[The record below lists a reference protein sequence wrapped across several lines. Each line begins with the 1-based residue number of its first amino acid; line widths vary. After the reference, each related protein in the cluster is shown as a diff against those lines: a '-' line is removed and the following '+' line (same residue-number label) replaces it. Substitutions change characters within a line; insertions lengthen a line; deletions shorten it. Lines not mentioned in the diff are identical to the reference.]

1 MTLGRNKDYVIR
13 FDIETTRL
21 PGICP
26 ICGRPAD
33 SESTLISSKSDL
45 PQGMQRIWP
54 GASDYY
60 GRKRISSDPGSYM
73 AKSPTSTDS
82 VKKLR
87 IPTCEEHSYDA
98 EDRSRARSLL
108 IFTNGSSI
116 LIFMF
121 FVLRIGFLLF
131 QGDPVSMLEYVL
143 FGLVTITMLAT
154 FRALGPNELEK
165 AFQVTDIGD
174 KGTTV
179 TVRVANEHYAQ
190 SLIRSN
196 PKSITVLQ
204 GE

>member
-1 MTLGRNKDYVIR
+1 
-13 FDIETTRL
+13 
-21 PGICP
+21 
-26 ICGRPAD
+26 
-33 SESTLISSKSDL
+33 
-45 PQGMQRIWP
+45 
-54 GASDYY
+54 
-60 GRKRISSDPGSYM
+60 
-73 AKSPTSTDS
+73 
-82 VKKLR
+82 
-87 IPTCEEHSYDA
+87 
-98 EDRSRARSLL
+98 
-108 IFTNGSSI
+108 
-116 LIFMF
+116 MF